1 MSLTVIYNQGEFVIT
16 DTFITTGA
24 GAGVNAG
31 HKYLFNLLLV
41 KNVED
46 KVLIKS
52 SKSHGWYRSAHTTS
66 SKLLLLKIRRR
77 LSHLLTSGKIV
88 ASIPI

>member
-1 MSLTVIYNQGEFVIT
+1 MSSRQRIKATKGAHICYLYFYVIGMSLTVIYNQGEFVIT

-52 SKSHGWYRSAHTTS
+52 SKSHG
-66 SKLLLLKIRRR
+66 
-77 LSHLLTSGKIV
+77 
-88 ASIPI
+88 